1 MGIKQFFVS
10 WVPHWMSPKAAGS
23 GFSAAGC
30 DLYLITVSY
39 VLFINISNA
48 VNKNA
53 HIYHK
58 N

>member
-30 DLYLITVSY
+30 R
-39 VLFINISNA
+39 FINIWNA
-48 VNKNA
+48 VYKNV